1 MEVFFLWLH
10 QQKHKMYI
18 SQQQKVAQIFGE
30 LRSYQIL
37 WILNVQI
44 FLRMEGFF
52 YMIKTISPSLQFSG
66 ELDSYRIILVLIA

>member
-1 MEVFFLWLH
+1 MYLSNKKLH
-10 QQKHKMYI
+10 K
-18 SQQQKVAQIFGE
+18 SFGE